1 MATLTHGDA
10 QDLLAAFKQG
20 WERRAPDLIVELFER
35 DAEYRPQP
43 FAEPLQGVNAIR
55 ALWNDLASTQAN
67 VEFDAERIW
76 VSGATVLASWH
87 AAYTARATSERI
99 RVRGFMTMEL
109 SESSPPRV
117 VRLKQ
122 WPIERVVGTDSTYVV
137 QEERDDIGF

>member
-20 WERRAPDLIVELFER
+20 WERRAPDMIVELFER
-35 DAEYRPQP
+35 DAEYRPDP
-43 FAEPLQGVNAIR
+43 FADSLQGVNAIR
-55 ALWNDLASTQAN
+55 ALWNDLAASQLH

-109 SESSPPRV
+109 SEARPPRV
-117 VRLKQ
+117 QRLRQ
-122 WPIERVVGTDSTYVV
+122 WPIERVVGSDSTHSA
-137 QEERDDIGF
+137 EEGTAADGW